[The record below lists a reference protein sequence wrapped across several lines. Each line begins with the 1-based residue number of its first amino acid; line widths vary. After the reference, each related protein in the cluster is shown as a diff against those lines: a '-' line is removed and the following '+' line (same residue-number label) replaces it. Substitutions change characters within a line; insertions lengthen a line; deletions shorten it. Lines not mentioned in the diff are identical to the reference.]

1 MTYYILAAL
10 YDEPRH
16 GYDLICAI
24 ERERGFRPCPEA
36 IYPTLQLLE
45 DVGAVFVLVN
55 RSSKRVY
62 ELTEIGGE
70 MLAMY
75 AAHVSA

>member
-24 ERERGFRPCPEA
+24 ERERGFRPRPEA
-36 IYPTLQLLE
+36 IYPTLQFLE
-45 DVGAVFVLVN
+45 DVGAVFVLN
-55 RSSKRVY
+55 GSRKRVY
-62 ELTEIGGE
+62 ELTEIGGD

-75 AAHVSA
+75 AARVSA